1 MRELSQHYRIW
12 QFLTKKNSNPHKIL
26 AIIYRHKKFHVSNI
40 SFNHSQRYKRM
51 RQSGRYVALYRKGT
65 CKDTGSL
72 YPRRK
77 SPLRTSTSSLSRV
90 NDHTTLGKNPLDERS
105 ARRRDLYL
113 TAHSSHRIRTSMPSA
128 GFEPTIP
135 AIERPQTHTQT
146 VRPLGSYD
154 IELPKYYTRF

>member
-90 NDHTTLGKNPLDERS
+90 NDHTTLGKNPLDEVI
-105 ARRRDLYL
+105 ARHKDFQL
-113 TAHSSHRIRTSMPSA
+113 TTHNSYKKQTPKPVV
-128 GFEPTIP
+128 GFEPAIP
-135 AIERPQTHTQT
+135 ASNRQQTHAFERAATGIGQLN
-146 VRPLGSYD
+146 VMSVIIY
-154 IELPKYYTRF
+154 